1 MKKIIILSLL
11 ILIKNSFVFS
21 QKNKSK
27 LPKNNT
33 PEKTVEP
40 IKEFPQ
46 YKYEEKEYDFGV
58 VNENGG
64 LLIHD
69 FSIKNTGNVPL
80 IIEDIQTECGCT
92 RTEFTSQPI
101 PPGSVGYIKAIY
113 NPAGRPGSFRKAIT
127 VITNTQNKNSQ
138 IFVKGNVAPSKY
150 QFGNTYTYQYG
161 YLAVNNNTFAFEVLN
176 TKTDSTYLRI
186 YNLSNKIIKITRIE
200 TPTNIEIS
208 GPYFEMRPN
217 TDIEL
222 KIKYRPKNMSELG
235 DFSQEAKIYTND
247 DSLPVK
253 LIYINSK
260 VKEDFSYLTPKELK
274 KAPKFTIDKLVHDF
288 GEIGYRDSSITY
300 FNLTNKGK
308 KDLVIRKIKRS
319 CNCVNV
325 EIETMVIKPK
335 QKVKMKV
342 DYTSFNTVGLD
353 IRGITLFTNDP
364 QNSEVNLT
372 IRANI
377 VR

>member
-1 MKKIIILSLL
+1 MKKRI
-11 ILIKNSFVFS
+11 
-21 QKNKSK
+21 
-27 LPKNNT
+27 
-33 PEKTVEP
+33 
-40 IKEFPQ
+40 
-46 YKYEEKEYDFGV
+46 
-58 VNENGG
+58 
-64 LLIHD
+64 
-69 FSIKNTGNVPL
+69 
-80 IIEDIQTECGCT
+80 
-92 RTEFTSQPI
+92 
-101 PPGSVGYIKAIY
+101 
-113 NPAGRPGSFRKAIT
+113 
-127 VITNTQNKNSQ
+127 
-138 IFVKGNVAPSKY
+138 VK
-150 QFGNTYTYQYG
+150 
-161 YLAVNNNTFAFEVLN
+161 VLVCV
-176 TKTDSTYLRI
+176 
-186 YNLSNKIIKITRIE
+186 
-200 TPTNIEIS
+200 
-208 GPYFEMRPN
+208 
-217 TDIEL
+217 IEL